1 LCIGFN
7 GWFDNI
13 KMSTVDGY
21 CTMAKNSKRIIWPI
35 YLDAHKTRKD
45 GRILAK
51 KDSIGAPGIDEI
63 MQAALELGL
72 NPSCEDEKMYPRF
85 WWDYKGRVLIAIDG
99 NKRDAMRQIAHK
111 IKAMRA

>member
-21 CTMAKNSKRIIWPI
+21 CTMAK
-35 YLDAHKTRKD
+35 
-45 GRILAK
+45 
-51 KDSIGAPGIDEI
+51 KDSIGAPGTDEI
-63 MQAALELGL
+63 MQAARELGL
-72 NPSCEDEKMYPRF
+72 NPSCEDEKMYPKS
-85 WWDYKGRVLIAIDG
+85 WLDDKGRVHIELDG

-111 IKAMRA
+111 IKAMRAQHDS